1 MKKVAF
7 IFCLVFLFSKVVF
20 AECLPQSKT
29 QIVKQRGYFV
39 LSGNP
44 ANFDPCHS
52 SVEFKTGRN
61 LKEKKPLVIGVGGGG
76 GKNDAKGAMAFFRD
90 NGFATLEFDPYEMN
104 GISDYKQNIRAYSNP
119 TRQRMIFP
127 IAVGAVEWALKQ
139 DVIDNTRI
147 YVWGIS
153 NGATVV
159 ANIAA
164 LFDKKQVKAV
174 FAEAPTNAGM
184 GMPDNLK
191 TSLVLIFGKK
201 DNYGS
206 IKKDG
211 WRWLDT
217 TPCFK
222 SISIVGAPTGNT
234 TVCNS
239 NSNRQ
244 SFTENHNSWFEK
256 QKNKKADIQ
265 IWFYED
271 AAHGIFNPRLDWN
284 STRTTPTGVTFY
296 SNEGATNDVKEKYK
310 KDLLK
315 YIGNQK

>member
-1 MKKVAF
+1 M
-7 IFCLVFLFSKVVF
+7 FSKVAF
-20 AECLPQSKT
+20 AECLSQPKT
-29 QIVKQRGYFV
+29 ELVKQRGNFV
-39 LSGNP
+39 LTSKP

-52 SVEFKTGRN
+52 SVEFKTGSN
-61 LKEKKPLVIGVGGGG
+61 SKEKKPLVIGVGGAG
-76 GKNDAKGAMAFFRD
+76 GKNDAKGAMIFFRA
-90 NGFATLEFDPYEMN
+90 NGFATLEFDPYEIN
-104 GISDYKQNIRAYSNP
+104 GISDYKKNIRAYSNP
-119 TRQRMIFP
+119 TRQRMTFP

-147 YVWGIS
+147 YVWGVS

-164 LFDKKQVKAV
+164 LFDKTKVKAV
-174 FAEAPTNAGM
+174 FAEAPTNVGM
-184 GMPDNLK
+184 GIPDNLK

-217 TPCFK
+217 IPCFMN
-222 SISIVGAPTGNT
+222 ISIVGAPTGNT
-234 TVCNS
+234 TDCNS
-239 NSNRQ
+239 NSNKQ
-244 SFTENHNSWFEK
+244 PFTDNHNSWFKKE
-256 QKNKKADIQ
+256 KNKNTDIQ
-265 IWFYED
+265 ISFYED
-271 AAHGIFNPRLDWN
+271 TAHGIFNPRLDWN
-284 STRTTPTGVTFY
+284 SSKTTARGVTLY

-310 KDLLK
+310 KNLLK